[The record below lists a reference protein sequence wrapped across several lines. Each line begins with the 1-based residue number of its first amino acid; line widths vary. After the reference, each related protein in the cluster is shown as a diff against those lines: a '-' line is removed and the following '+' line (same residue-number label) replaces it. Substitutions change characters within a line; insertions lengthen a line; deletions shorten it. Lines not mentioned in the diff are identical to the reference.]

1 MICSEK
7 IRDLI
12 LGAEFSKNIAK
23 EIQTEFV
30 KLKTNHIIVRSGAT
44 VEDLLC

>member
-12 LGAEFSKNIAK
+12 LGAEFPKDIAK
-23 EIQTEFV
+23 EIQTEFA
-30 KLKTNHIIVRSGAT
+30 KLKAKHVIVRSGAT